1 MSAAT
6 VASSGDD
13 RPCPS
18 CSDGRVLSFDLHTR
32 CEVCLG
38 AQHAGLAL
46 TPRSSCPYC
55 TLLPPAEKQRRVDF
69 FTADDV
75 WPLRETYSVEEALEV
90 LDPLDVSDLDVSSH
104 AGSSVAPLFQPE
116 ELEHAEGGCAIP
128 GEPGMGIPGS
138 LPSTTLPSIG
148 GLVKE
153 LPDVIR
159 HAATRRDLPF
169 PPAQEAATADD
180 VQRFYPRS
188 AEQARR
194 CMAPL
199 PAHPEVPRGRC
210 GGSEGP

>member
-18 CSDGRVLSFDLHTR
+18 CSDGRVLDLHTR

-55 TLLPPAEKQRRVDF
+55 ALLPPAEKQRRVDF
-69 FTADDV
+69 FTAAADDV
-75 WPLRETYSVEEALEV
+75 WPLRETYSVEEALEI
-90 LDPLDVSDLDVSSH
+90 LDLPDVSDSDESSH

-116 ELEHAEGGCAIP
+116 EPEHAEGGCAIP
-128 GEPGMGIPGS
+128 GMGIQGS
-138 LPSTTLPSIG
+138 LPTTTLPSIG

-153 LPDVIR
+153 LLDVIR
-159 HAATRRDLPF
+159 HAATRRDLPKCAVFF
-169 PPAQEAATADD
+169 PSLSRAGETLYSPASRPSGSTKRALRRI
-180 VQRFYPRS
+180 QR
-188 AEQARR
+188 
-194 CMAPL
+194 PL
-199 PAHPEVPRGRC
+199 RHLFQHMCP
-210 GGSEGP
+210 